1 MIPEYQCAGPKG
13 VAYGMIAQAGT
24 SPEPAFV
31 RISTPSSAG
40 IIHAFATLRR
50 NLLRC
55 NVLAEDETYS
65 ENEGKAPWCE
75 ETDSESDGLQSACA
89 GEDEAAPQAER
100 LRETRESRSNSGHAR
115 C

>member
-1 MIPEYQCAGPKG
+1 MRWPQGSCLGNDRPGGY
-13 VAYGMIAQAGT
+13 VAGT
-24 SPEPAFV
+24 
-31 RISTPSSAG
+31 RIRSNSTPSSAV
-40 IIHAFATLRR
+40 IPAFATLRR

-75 ETDSESDGLQSACA
+75 ETVSESDGLQSACA